1 MIQPLKS
8 ILAVDVLETKR
19 LSLEPLSKYFLSQ
32 VYVNWLND
40 DVVNQYLVSGGDYT
54 LEKLQQYLEEVERK
68 PKYFWAIKLKETNK
82 HIGNIKIDPIN
93 LNDLSGEYGIMIGD
107 RSTWGKGIGKEASE
121 IVLAFCFETLHL
133 KKITLGVQKNNLKA
147 IRLYEK
153 LGFTL
158 EKQSESNEAIHPHHR
173 MFLYNPKTV

>member
-1 MIQPLKS
+1 MIHSLKS

-19 LSLEPLSKYFLSQ
+19 LSLEPLSKRFLSQ

-40 DVVNQYLVSGGDYT
+40 DAVNQYLVSGGDYT
-54 LEKLQQYLEEVERK
+54 LEKLKQYLEEVERN

-107 RSTWGKGIGKEASE
+107 RSTWGKGIAKEASE
-121 IVLAFCFETLHL
+121 IVLAFCFETLQL

-153 LGFTL
+153 LGFTF